1 MDVFSIFTLCG
12 GLAFFLYGMIVMSA
26 GLEKIAGGR
35 MEKLLEKMT
44 SNPIKSFALGA
55 GITIAIQSSSAV
67 TVMLVGFVNSGI
79 MKLSQSIG
87 IIMGSNVGT
96 TITSWILSLSGI
108 QSSNFFLRLLKP
120 ESFCPLLALLGVIM
134 IMTSKNNLSKRKNI
148 GTFLVGFAVLMFG
161 MGLMSSAMAP
171 LADSPE
177 FSKVLTLFTN
187 PLFGL
192 FIGMIVTAI
201 IQSSAASVGMLQ
213 ALSMTGSIS
222 YAIAVPIIIGQNI
235 GTCITAV
242 LSSIGVNTNA
252 RRVAVVHVV
261 FNVIGAAIFL
271 PIYYFGHYFINYP
284 YNEATNPFGIA
295 VAHSIFN
302 VATTMFLFPFA
313 KQLEKIAL
321 FVVKD
326 KDDEKEVILDERLLL
341 TPSIAIAQCY
351 KTTGTMAK
359 ITRDTLVMSVRML
372 KQYNPKVAEIINKN
386 EILIDK
392 YQDTLES
399 FLQKL
404 SGKELSDEDSN
415 KISQLI
421 LSISDFEKIADHAI
435 HILNIANKMHR
446 KDWVLSPE
454 TVGEL
459 KCVVNAV
466 KEVFDM
472 TVKSFVEHDLEL
484 AYHVEPLE
492 QVVDDISY
500 VAKKNHIK
508 RVKKEKSHIK
518 RGFVYA
524 EILNDLERISD
535 HCSNI
540 AANSIQSMNSSIPK
554 HLLKSKLK
562 EDYGYEFA
570 GEIAEFKAHYSV
582 EPVEFAKAS
591 REV

>member
-12 GLAFFLYGMIVMSA
+12 GLAFFLYGMLVMSG

-35 MEKLLEKMT
+35 LEKLLEKMT

-120 ESFCPLLALLGVIM
+120 ESFCPVLALLGVIM

-161 MGLMSSAMAP
+161 MGLMSSSMAP

-177 FSKVLTLFTN
+177 FGKVLTLFTN
-187 PLFGL
+187 PIFGL
-192 FIGMIVTAI
+192 LVGMIVTAI

-213 ALSMTGSIS
+213 ALSMTGSVS

-252 RRVAVVHVV
+252 KRVSVVHVV
-261 FNVIGAAIFL
+261 FNVLGAVIFL
-271 PIYYFGHYFINYP
+271 PLYYFGHYFISYP
-284 YNEATNPFGIA
+284 FAEAANPFGIA

-302 VATTMFLFPFA
+302 IATTMLLFPFA

-321 FVVKD
+321 IVVKD
-326 KDDEKEVILDERLLL
+326 KEDEKDVILDQRLLN
-341 TPSIAIAQCY
+341 TPSIAINQCY

-372 KQYNPKVAEIINKN
+372 KQYNPKVAEIITKN

-404 SGKELSDEDSN
+404 SGKELSEEDSN

-435 HILNIANKMHR
+435 HILKLANKMHR
-446 KDWVLSPE
+446 KDWVLSNE
-454 TVGEL
+454 TVEEL
-459 KCVVNAV
+459 KRVVNAV

-500 VAKKNHIK
+500 IAKKNHIK

-540 AANSIQSMNSSIPK
+540 AANSIQSINSSIPK

-562 EDYGYEFA
+562 EVKDDEFST
-570 GEIAEFKAHYSV
+570 EIAAFKAHYAV
-582 EPVEFAKAS
+582 EPVEFVKQ
-591 REV
+591 

>member
-1 MDVFSIFTLCG
+1 MDIFSLFTLCG

-108 QSSNFFLRLLKP
+108 QSTNFFLRLLKP
-120 ESFCPLLALLGVIM
+120 ASFCPVLALLGVIM

-161 MGLMSSAMAP
+161 MELMSSSMAP
-171 LADSPE
+171 LAKSPE
-177 FSKVLTLFTN
+177 FSHILTLFTN
-187 PLFGL
+187 PLLGL
-192 FIGMIVTAI
+192 LVGMVVTAI

-222 YAIAVPIIIGQNI
+222 YAVAVPIIIGQNI

-252 RRVAVVHVV
+252 KRVSVVHVV
-261 FNVIGAAIFL
+261 FNVLGAIIFL
-271 PIYYFGHYFINYP
+271 PLYYFGHYFINYP
-284 YNEATNPFGIA
+284 FSEATNPFGIA

-302 VATTMFLFPFA
+302 VATTIILFPFA

-326 KDDEKEVILDERLLL
+326 KEDEKEVILDERLLL

-435 HILNIANKMHR
+435 HILNLANKMHR

-454 TVGEL
+454 TVSEL
-459 KCVVNAV
+459 KRVVNAV
-466 KEVFDM
+466 KEVFDV

-500 VAKKNHIK
+500 IAKKNHIK

-540 AANSIQSMNSSIPK
+540 AANSIQSINSSIPK
-554 HLLKSKLK
+554 HILKSKLK
-562 EDYGYEFA
+562 EVDGDEFNK
-570 GEIAEFKAHYSV
+570 EVAEFKSHYAV
-582 EPVEFAKAS
+582 EPIDIAKL
-591 REV
+591 

>member
-1 MDVFSIFTLCG
+1 MDIFSIFTLCG

-26 GLEKIAGGR
+26 GLEKIAGGK

-55 GITIAIQSSSAV
+55 GITIAVQSSSAV

-79 MKLSQSIG
+79 MRLSQAIG

-108 QSSNFFLRLLKP
+108 QSTNFFLRLLKP
-120 ESFCPLLALLGVIM
+120 ESFCPLLALLGVIF
-134 IMTSKNNLSKRKNI
+134 IMTSKNNLSRRKSV

-161 MGLMSSAMAP
+161 MELMSNSMAP
-171 LADSPE
+171 LADDPK
-177 FSKVLTLFTN
+177 FSHVLTLFKN
-187 PLFGL
+187 PILGL
-192 FIGMIVTAI
+192 MVGMIVTAI

-213 ALSMTGSIS
+213 ALSMTGGIS
-222 YAIAVPIIIGQNI
+222 YAVAVPIIIGQNI

-242 LSSIGVNTNA
+242 LSSIGVTTNA
-252 RRVAVVHVV
+252 KRVAIVHVA
-261 FNVIGAAIFL
+261 FNVLGALIFL
-271 PIYYFGHYFINYP
+271 PIYEVGHYFINYP
-284 YNEATNPFGIA
+284 FNEPTNPFGIA
-295 VAHSIFN
+295 VCHSIFN
-302 VATTMFLFPFA
+302 IATTIVLFPFA
-313 KQLEKIAL
+313 KQLERLAL
-321 FVVKD
+321 FVIKD
-326 KDDEKEVILDERLLL
+326 KKDEKGVILDERLLL

-359 ITRDTLVMSVRML
+359 ITRETLVMSVRML
-372 KQYNPKVAEIINKN
+372 KQYNPRVAEVINKN

-435 HILNIANKMHR
+435 HILNLATKMHR
-446 KDWVLSPE
+446 KEWKLSPE
-454 TVGEL
+454 TVEEL
-459 KCVVNAV
+459 KHVVNAV
-466 KEVFDM
+466 KEVFDV
-472 TVKSFVEHDLEL
+472 TVNAFVYHNITT

-540 AANSIQSMNSSIPK
+540 ATNIIQSVNASIPK
-554 HLLKSKLK
+554 HVLKNKLK
-562 EDYGYEFA
+562 ESNSDDFSHTVE
-570 GEIAEFKAHYSV
+570 EFKSHYAV
-582 EPVEFAKAS
+582 EPITK
-591 REV
+591 

>member
-1 MDVFSIFTLCG
+1 MDIFSLFTLCG

-108 QSSNFFLRLLKP
+108 QSTNFFLRLLKP
-120 ESFCPLLALLGVIM
+120 ASFCPVLALLGVIM

-161 MGLMSSAMAP
+161 MELMSSSMAP
-171 LADSPE
+171 LAKSPE
-177 FSKVLTLFTN
+177 FSHILTLFTN
-187 PLFGL
+187 PLLGL
-192 FIGMIVTAI
+192 LVGMVVTAI

-222 YAIAVPIIIGQNI
+222 YAVAVPIIIGQNI

-252 RRVAVVHVV
+252 KRVSVVHVV
-261 FNVIGAAIFL
+261 FNVLGAIIFL
-271 PIYYFGHYFINYP
+271 PLYYFGHYFINYP
-284 YNEATNPFGIA
+284 FSEATNPFGIA

-302 VATTMFLFPFA
+302 VATTIILFPFA

-326 KDDEKEVILDERLLL
+326 KEDEKEVILDERLLL

-392 YQDTLES
+392 YQDTLEA

-435 HILNIANKMHR
+435 HILNLANKMHR

-454 TVGEL
+454 TVSEL
-459 KCVVNAV
+459 KRVVNAV
-466 KEVFDM
+466 KEVFDV

-540 AANSIQSMNSSIPK
+540 AANSIQSINSSIPK
-554 HLLKSKLK
+554 HILKSKLK
-562 EDYGYEFA
+562 EVDGDEFNK
-570 GEIAEFKAHYSV
+570 EVAEFKSHYAV
-582 EPVEFAKAS
+582 EPIDIAKL
-591 REV
+591 

>member
-1 MDVFSIFTLCG
+1 MDIFSIFSLCG
-12 GLAFFLYGMIVMSA
+12 GLAFFLYGMIVMSG
-26 GLEKIAGGR
+26 GLEKIAGGK
-35 MEKLLEKMT
+35 MEKLLEKIT

-55 GITIAIQSSSAV
+55 GITIAVQSSSAV

-79 MKLSQSIG
+79 MKLSQAIG

-108 QSSNFFLRLLKP
+108 QSTNFFLRMLKP
-120 ESFCPLLALLGVIM
+120 ESFCPILALLGVIF
-134 IMTSKNNLSKRKNI
+134 IMTSKNNLSRRKSV
-148 GTFLVGFAVLMFG
+148 GTFLVGFSVLMFG
-161 MGLMSSAMAP
+161 MELMSASMAP
-171 LADSPE
+171 LADDPN
-177 FSKVLTLFTN
+177 FSHVLTLFKN

-192 FIGMIVTAI
+192 LIGMIVTAV

-213 ALSMTGSIS
+213 ALSLTGGIS
-222 YAIAVPIIIGQNI
+222 YSIAVPIIIGQNI
-235 GTCITAV
+235 GTCITAI

-252 RRVAVVHVV
+252 KRVAVVHVI
-261 FNVIGAAIFL
+261 FNVIGALIFL
-271 PIYYFGHYFINYP
+271 PLYEIGHYFINLP
-284 YNEATNPFGIA
+284 FNEAVNPFGIA
-295 VAHSIFN
+295 ICHSIFN
-302 VATTMFLFPFA
+302 IATTMLLFPFA
-313 KQLEKIAL
+313 KQLEKLAL
-321 FVVKD
+321 FLVKD
-326 KDDEKEVILDERLLL
+326 KKDEKEVILDERLLL

-351 KTTGTMAK
+351 KTTATMSK
-359 ITRDTLVMSVRML
+359 ITRETLVMSVRML
-372 KQYNPKVAEIINKN
+372 KQYNPRVAEVINKN

-435 HILNIANKMHR
+435 HILNISNKMHR
-446 KDWVLSPE
+446 KEWKLSPE
-454 TVGEL
+454 TVSEL
-459 KCVVNAV
+459 KHVVNAV
-466 KEVFDM
+466 KEVFDL
-472 TVKSFVEHDLEL
+472 TVNAFVAHDLNL

-500 VAKKNHIK
+500 MAKKNHIK

-540 AANSIQSMNSSIPK
+540 ATNIIQSTNSSIPK
-554 HLLKSKLK
+554 HVLKNKLK
-562 EDYGYEFA
+562 QNNNEVFSH
-570 GEIAEFKAHYSV
+570 EIADFKSQYAV
-582 EPVEFAKAS
+582 EPIA
-591 REV
+591 